1 MDLIRILTL
10 ESLEKNLRVFAKY
23 VTTKANGLVD
33 SLSRGQMGRFKHLVQ
48 DMKIEVDAYQ
58 TELPQVLFPLDKYWS
73 S

>member
-1 MDLIRILTL
+1 MELIRILTL

-23 VTTKANGLVD
+23 VTTKANGLAD
-33 SLSRGQMGRFKHLVQ
+33 SLLRGQMGHFKRLAQ